1 MPGWRSR
8 LRICTS
14 QNLPLL
20 RLVSLIGSRSRIKK
34 KEKTSRHRYKSF
46 LRGCFQLSL
55 QCKSR
60 IRARHHKLT
69 FIRLVMFDL
78 ELGWTVGGRERG
90 ETSFLFIYPLPSPS
104 FWLPHTPLLVQ
115 KSFYPQPS
123 TVVKIKD
130 SRYTFNQEKTEHS
143 LAKITPVS

>member
-20 RLVSLIGSRSRIKK
+20 RLVSLIGSRSGIKK
-34 KEKTSRHRYKSF
+34 KEKTSKHRYKSF

-104 FWLPHTPLLVQ
+104 LLTTAYPLLVQ

-123 TVVKIKD
+123 AVVKIKD